1 MSLSVWADKD
11 VPRSTPTSPVSPLA
25 YGKKVF
31 RSIVLC
37 IVLLIAV
44 LSTNVFKFTW
54 SSPINYCNAFLLSNL
69 NKYGNEQL
77 CSQYDV
83 LVPKN
88 LLWNTVGEVVGTE
101 EFKDRA
107 VNWLAGAI
115 RIPTESYDDFGPIG
129 EDPRWE
135 TFKHFHDYLLEAFP
149 LVHSTL
155 SLTKINTHSLLYEW
169 TGTDSSIKPVLLAAH
184 QDVVPVEPR
193 TAADWTYPPYSGHFD
208 GTRIW
213 GRGASDDKSGL
224 ISLLSAI
231 ELLLEAGFKVERTF
245 VLAFG
250 CDEEASGHFG
260 ALQLGKA
267 MLEIY
272 GPNAFA
278 FIVDEGGDISEHYG
292 TVFAAPGVAEKGYL
306 DLRVDVASPG
316 GHSSIPPSHTTIG
329 ILSRLLVEFENSPF
343 PVEMSTD
350 SVFYG
355 TLQCYA
361 GHGKTTPLD
370 LREAIVHSGTSK
382 KALKKLGDILFK
394 NPANVALVGTTQAI
408 DLIQGGVKSNALP
421 EQAYAVVNHR
431 ISTLSSLA
439 EVIDRDTDTLKGLA
453 NKFNLSFISFGKTIS
468 DTSASSAYGSLVF
481 SDAFNN
487 SLVPAPTTPTSGSK
501 ARPYELL
508 SGTIQATY
516 NAHRGLEL
524 ESHNVV
530 VAPGIPTGNTDTRY
544 YWDLSDGQ
552 ILRYNHRN
560 SMAFKD
566 VTSGVHT
573 VDENLPI
580 EAFLEMIRFFTT
592 LILNTDESRSV

>member
-11 VPRSTPTSPVSPLA
+11 VLRSTPTSAVSPLA

-44 LSTNVFKFTW
+44 LSTNVFTW
-54 SSPINYCNAFLLSNL
+54 SSPINYCKAFLLSNL

-169 TGTDSSIKPVLLAAH
+169 TGTDSSLKPVLLAAH

-316 GHSSIPPSHTTIG
+316 GHSSIPPSHT
-329 ILSRLLVEFENSPF
+329 
-343 PVEMSTD
+343 
-350 SVFYG
+350 
-355 TLQCYA
+355 CYA
-361 GHGKTTPLD
+361 GHGKTIPSD
-370 LREAIVHSGTSK
+370 LRKAIVHSGSSK

-468 DTSASSAYGSLVF
+468 DTGASSAYGSLVF

-530 VAPGIPTGNTDTRY
+530 VAPGMPTGNTDTRY

>member
-11 VPRSTPTSPVSPLA
+11 VPRSTPTSP
-25 YGKKVF
+25 
-31 RSIVLC
+31 
-37 IVLLIAV
+37 
-44 LSTNVFKFTW
+44 
-54 SSPINYCNAFLLSNL
+54 
-69 NKYGNEQL
+69 L

-329 ILSRLLVEFENSPF
+329 ILSQLLVEFENNPF

-361 GHGKTTPLD
+361 GHGKTIPSD
-370 LREAIVHSGTSK
+370 LRKAIVHSGSSK

-530 VAPGIPTGNTDTRY
+530 VAPGMPTGNTDTRY

>member
-1 MSLSVWADKD
+1 MSLPIQAEKVGTLPYSALASPETNKKRGFRRLMLCIGILIVVHAF
-11 VPRSTPTSPVSPLA
+11 TSIDCCKEYL
-25 YGKKVF
+25 
-31 RSIVLC
+31 RSIYR
-37 IVLLIAV
+37 
-44 LSTNVFKFTW
+44 KRE
-54 SSPINYCNAFLLSNL
+54 
-69 NKYGNEQL
+69 NEQL

-83 LVPKN
+83 LIPDN
-88 LLWNTVGEVVGTE
+88 PLWKTVGDSIGTE
-101 EFKDRA
+101 EFKGRA
-107 VNWLAGAI
+107 VDWLSGAI
-115 RIPTESYDDFGPIG
+115 RVPTESYDDLGPIS
-129 EDPRWE
+129 EDPRWQ
-135 TFKHFHDYLLEAFP
+135 TFGQFHDYLTKAFP

-155 SLTKINTHSLLYEW
+155 SLTKINNYSLLYQW
-169 TGTDSSIKPVLLAAH
+169 TGTDSSLKPVLLAAH

-193 TAADWTYPPYSGHFD
+193 TATEWSYPPYSGHFD

-224 ISLLSAI
+224 IGLLSAI
-231 ELLLEAGFKVERTF
+231 EILLEGGFEPERTF

-260 ALQLGKA
+260 AQQLAKA

-272 GPNAFA
+272 GRNGFA

-306 DLRVDVASPG
+306 DLRVDVTSPG
-316 GHSSIPPSHTTIG
+316 GHSSIPPTHTSIG
-329 ILSRLLVEFENSPF
+329 ILSRLLVEFENNPF
-343 PVEMSTD
+343 PVEMSTN

-361 GHGKTTPLD
+361 GYGKTIPSN
-370 LREAIVHSGTSK
+370 LRKAIVRSAYSK
-382 KALKKLGDILFK
+382 KALKRLSDMLFM
-394 NPANVALVGTTQAI
+394 NPANVALVGTTRAI

-431 ISTLSSLA
+431 VSTLSSVA
-439 EVIDRDTDTLKGLA
+439 EVIERDTDTLKALA
-453 NKFNLSFISFGKTIS
+453 GTFNLTFISFGETIS
-468 DTSASSAYGSLVF
+468 DAEAPRAYGSLIF

-487 SLVPAPTTPTSGSK
+487 SLAPAPVTPTSGSK
-501 ARPYELL
+501 ARAYELL

-516 NAHRGLEL
+516 NAHRGLEHD
-524 ESHNVV
+524 SHNIV
-530 VAPGIPTGNTDTRY
+530 VAPAMPAGNTDTRY

-560 SMAFKD
+560 SIAFKNMA
-566 VTSGVHT
+566 SGVHT

-580 EAFLEMIRFFTT
+580 DALLEMIRFFTT
-592 LILNTDESRSV
+592 LILNTSESRRV